1 MPAAPF
7 RQSLG
12 AGEVEPRPASLV
24 VPGDDSDELEL
35 SALWGTAPVRGGWSE
50 GSEWSEAGS
59 EEREAYVLAESPE
72 GRLALERTP

>member
-1 MPAAPF
+1 
-7 RQSLG
+7 
-12 AGEVEPRPASLV
+12 LV